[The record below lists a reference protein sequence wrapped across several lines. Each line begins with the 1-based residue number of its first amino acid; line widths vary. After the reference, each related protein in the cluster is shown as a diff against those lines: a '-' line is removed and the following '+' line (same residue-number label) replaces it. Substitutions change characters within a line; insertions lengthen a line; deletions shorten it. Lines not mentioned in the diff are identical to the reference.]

1 MPIASIRL
9 PVAATISLAAI
20 TIGLAPM
27 PQARA
32 DMSAWHGDT
41 RAAMRVVAGGTKV
54 ADGASALRAG
64 VEIRLAPGWKTYWRY
79 PGDSGV
85 PPHFDFDKSENLKS
99 VQVAWPAPQRFT
111 DADGSFIGYRD
122 NVLFPLSIEP
132 KDAGKPVVLRLTLDY
147 AICEK
152 VCIPVQAR
160 GELTIKGG
168 ANADS
173 IIAKAEQAV
182 PRAQPL
188 GADASLSVK
197 AVHRDNGAKPA
208 RVLVDIA
215 APDGSPVA
223 VFAEGPTADWAL
235 PVPDKVEGAPAG
247 LQRFAFALD
256 GLPPGANANGA
267 TLKVTAV
274 AGPDAIETTFRLD

>member
-1 MPIASIRL
+1 MRIATICL
-9 PVAATISLAAI
+9 PVAATISLAVI
-20 TIGLAPM
+20 TIGFAPM

-41 RAAMRVVAGGTKV
+41 RAAMRVIAGGTK
-54 ADGASALRAG
+54 AAEGASILRAG

-132 KDAGKPVVLRLTLDY
+132 EDAAKPVVLRLTLDY

-152 VCIPVQAR
+152 VCIPVQAK

-168 ANADS
+168 ATADS
-173 IIAKAEQAV
+173 TIVKAEQTV

-188 GADASLSVK
+188 GAEATLSVK

-215 APDGSPVA
+215 APDGNPVA

-256 GLPPGANANGA
+256 GLPPGANASGA

-274 AGPDAIETTFRLD
+274 AGTEAIETTFRLD

>member
-1 MPIASIRL
+1 MRPAQNHGF
-9 PVAATISLAAI
+9 PVVATIVLAA
-20 TIGLAPM
+20 LVLPM
-27 PQARA
+27 PSAIADVTAWQGDARA
-32 DMSAWHGDT
+32 G
-41 RAAMRVVAGGTKV
+41 MRIVAGGTKA
-54 ADGASALRAG
+54 ADGSPQLRAG

-85 PPHFDFDKSENLKS
+85 PPHFDFDKSENVKS
-99 VQVAWPAPQRFT
+99 VHVSWPAPERF
-111 DADGSFIGYRD
+111 AEPDGIIIGYRD
-122 NVLFPLSIEP
+122 HVLFPLSIEP
-132 KDAGKPVVLRLTLDY
+132 TDATRPVVLRVTLDY

-168 ANADS
+168 ATAGSD
-173 IIAKAEQAV
+173 IAKAEKAV
-182 PRAQPL
+182 PREQAL
-188 GADASLSVK
+188 GADAALSVK
-197 AVHRDNGAKPA
+197 AVHRDNGTKPA
-208 RVLVDIA
+208 RVLVDVA
-215 APDGSPVA
+215 APNGSSLA

-256 GLPPGANANGA
+256 GLPPGVTASGA

-274 AGPDAIETTFRLD
+274 AGTDAIETTFRLD